1 MRQRRGEQKRGEVE
15 AARLELANLKL
26 ERSQAVLR
34 APSDGI
40 VTAGDIKDE
49 RVIGEVLENRIKMLV
64 HDLHAYGTLLRQQRE
79 IDLAGASPT
88 FLGPVRRAKE
98 VVLAKTA

>member
-1 MRQRRGEQKRGEVE
+1 
-15 AARLELANLKL
+15 LLAFGA
-26 ERSQAVLR
+26 QPVC
-34 APSDGI
+34 
-40 VTAGDIKDE
+40 
-49 RVIGEVLENRIKMLV
+49 
-64 HDLHAYGTLLRQQRE
+64 QQRE

>member
-1 MRQRRGEQKRGEVE
+1 
-15 AARLELANLKL
+15 
-26 ERSQAVLR
+26 
-34 APSDGI
+34 
-40 VTAGDIKDE
+40 
-49 RVIGEVLENRIKMLV
+49 MLV
-64 HDLHAYGTLLRQQRE
+64 HDLQVYGLVLRQQRE